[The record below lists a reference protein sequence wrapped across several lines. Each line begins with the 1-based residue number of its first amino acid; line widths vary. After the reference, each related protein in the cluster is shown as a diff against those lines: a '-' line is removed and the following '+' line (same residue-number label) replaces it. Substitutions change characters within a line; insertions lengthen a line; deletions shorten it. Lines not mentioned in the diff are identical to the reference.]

1 VERGATRVFGIEHRV
16 EQSILFGVELT
27 TITMPMFQYKA
38 KTRAG
43 ELVSGSLAAGDRRA
57 ALAEL
62 TKLGFFPLA
71 VDSAEADQRAQ
82 DKASSFRNRVKS
94 RDVLMFTQQLSS
106 LLKSGMSLSQAL
118 GTLER
123 RSQGR
128 ALGGI
133 LSELRNGIV
142 QGESLSD
149 SLAKHP
155 RVFSRFFV
163 NLIKAGEASGSLD
176 EVLLRLG
183 KHQEQMAEVREKV
196 IGALL
201 YPLIIV
207 AVGICTIIFFMLVM
221 VPKFSSM
228 FKELGTTMPLPTRI
242 LIGISDKFVSYWWI
256 GVVLI
261 VAGVTIYRIR
271 VRTPEGKLAI
281 DTLKLRLP
289 VFGNI
294 LMANALSQF
303 ARTLATL
310 LENGVPVLTAL
321 QIVEDTMTNR
331 VIANE
336 IREART
342 RVTDGTS
349 ISQPLSKGKVFPPLL
364 IDMLAVGEESGA
376 VAPALQNIADAYE
389 QELSRMLKIFTT
401 LLEPVIII
409 IMAVVVGFIVMS
421 ILSAVFS
428 ITSGIGK

>member
-1 VERGATRVFGIEHRV
+1 
-16 EQSILFGVELT
+16 
-27 TITMPMFQYKA
+27 MPTFQYKA

-57 ALAEL
+57 ALSEL
-62 TKLGFFPLA
+62 SKMGFFPLA
-71 VDSAEADQRAQ
+71 VDSAEPEQGGKRAL
-82 DKASSFRNRVKS
+82 AGFRNKIKS

-106 LLKSGMSLSQAL
+106 LLRSGMSLSQAL

-123 RSQGR
+123 RTQKK
-128 ALGGI
+128 ALGAIMG
-133 LSELRNGIV
+133 ELRNGIV

-149 SLAKHP
+149 SLSKHP
-155 RVFSRFFV
+155 QLFSRFFV

-196 IGALL
+196 IAALL

-207 AVGICTIIFFMLVM
+207 SVGICTIIFFMLVM
-221 VPKFSSM
+221 VPRFAAM
-228 FKELGTTMPLPTRI
+228 FKEMGRTMPLPTRI
-242 LIGISDKFVSYWWI
+242 LIAVSNGFVSYWWI
-256 GVVLI
+256 GVLLI
-261 VAGVTIYRIR
+261 VAAVTAYRIR
-271 VRTPEGKLAI
+271 ARTPEGKLAL
-281 DTLKLRLP
+281 DVLKLRLP
-289 VFGNI
+289 VFGQI
-294 LMANALSQF
+294 LMANALAQF

-336 IREART
+336 ISEART

-364 IDMLAVGEESGA
+364 IDMLAVGEESGE
-376 VAPALQNIADAYE
+376 VVPALKNIADTYE
-389 QELSRMLKIFTT
+389 GELSRMLKIFTT
-401 LLEPVIII
+401 LLEPAIII
-409 IMAVVVGFIVMS
+409 FMAVVVGAIV
-421 ILSAVFS
+421 LSVLMAVFD

>member
-1 VERGATRVFGIEHRV
+1 
-16 EQSILFGVELT
+16 
-27 TITMPMFQYKA
+27 MPMFQYKA

-43 ELVSGSLAAGDRRA
+43 ELVNGSLAAGDRRA

-62 TKLGFFPLA
+62 TKLGFFPLE
-71 VDSAEADQRAQ
+71 VDSAEADQLAQ
-82 DKASSFRNRVKS
+82 DKANRYRNRVKS

-123 RSQGR
+123 RSQKR
-128 ALGGI
+128 ALGAI

-155 RVFSRFFV
+155 RTFSRFFV

-176 EVLLRLG
+176 DVLLRLG

-196 IGALL
+196 IGALI

-207 AVGICTIIFFMLVM
+207 AVGICTIVFFMLVM
-221 VPKFSSM
+221 VPRFSAM
-228 FKELGTTMPLPTRI
+228 FKEMGTTMPLPTRI

-256 GVVLI
+256 GVLLV
-261 VAGVTIYRIR
+261 VVGVTVYRIR
-271 VRTPEGKLAI
+271 ARTPEGKLAI
-281 DTLKLRLP
+281 DVLKLRLP

-294 LMANALSQF
+294 LMANALAQF

-376 VAPALQNIADAYE
+376 VVPALKNIADAYE

-409 IMAVVVGFIVMS
+409 IMAIVVGGIVMS
-421 ILSAVFS
+421 ILMAVFS

>member
-1 VERGATRVFGIEHRV
+1 
-16 EQSILFGVELT
+16 
-27 TITMPMFQYKA
+27 
-38 KTRAG
+38 
-43 ELVSGSLAAGDRRA
+43 
-57 ALAEL
+57 
-62 TKLGFFPLA
+62 
-71 VDSAEADQRAQ
+71 
-82 DKASSFRNRVKS
+82 
-94 RDVLMFTQQLSS
+94 
-106 LLKSGMSLSQAL
+106 MSLSQAL

-123 RSQGR
+123 RSQKK
-128 ALGGI
+128 ALGAI

-142 QGESLSD
+142 QGETLSD

-155 RVFSRFFV
+155 KVFSRFFV

-196 IGALL
+196 MGALL

-207 AVGICTIIFFMLVM
+207 GVGIFTIIFFMLVM
-221 VPKFSSM
+221 VPKFAAM
-228 FKELGTTMPLPTRI
+228 FKEMGSTMPLPTRI
-242 LIGISDKFVSYWWI
+242 LIGVSDGFVSYWWI
-256 GVVLI
+256 GVLLV
-261 VAGVTIYRIR
+261 VAAVTAYRIR
-271 VRTPEGKLAI
+271 TRTPEGKLAL

-294 LMANALSQF
+294 LMANALAQF

-310 LENGVPVLTAL
+310 LENGVPVLNAL

-331 VIANE
+331 LIANE

-349 ISQPLSKGKVFPPLL
+349 ISQPLSKGKVFPSLL
-364 IDMLAVGEESGA
+364 IDMLAVGEESGE
-376 VAPALQNIADAYE
+376 VVGALKNIADTYE

-409 IMAVVVGFIVMS
+409 VMAIVVGGIVIS
-421 ILSAVFS
+421 ILMAVFS

>member
-1 VERGATRVFGIEHRV
+1 M

-71 VDSAEADQRAQ
+71 VDSAEADQLAQ
-82 DKASSFRNRVKS
+82 DKANRYRNRVKS

-123 RSQGR
+123 RSQKR
-128 ALGGI
+128 ALGAI

-155 RVFSRFFV
+155 RTFSRFFV

-176 EVLLRLG
+176 DVLLRLG
-183 KHQEQMAEVREKV
+183 KHQEQMAELREKV
-196 IGALL
+196 VGALI

-207 AVGICTIIFFMLVM
+207 AVGICTIVFFMLVM
-221 VPKFSSM
+221 VPKFSAM
-228 FKELGTTMPLPTRI
+228 FKEMGTTMPLPTRI

-256 GVVLI
+256 GVLLV
-261 VAGVTIYRIR
+261 VAGVTVYRIR
-271 VRTPEGKLAI
+271 ARSPEGKLAI
-281 DTLKLRLP
+281 DVLKLRLP

-294 LMANALSQF
+294 VMANALAQF

-376 VAPALQNIADAYE
+376 VVPALKNIADAYE

-409 IMAVVVGFIVMS
+409 IMAVVVGGIVMS
-421 ILSAVFS
+421 ILMAVFS

>member
-1 VERGATRVFGIEHRV
+1 
-16 EQSILFGVELT
+16 
-27 TITMPMFQYKA
+27 MPTFQYKA

-43 ELVSGSLAAGDRRA
+43 ELVNGSLAAGDRRA

-62 TKLGFFPLA
+62 GKMGFFPLA
-71 VDSAEADQRAQ
+71 VDSAEVEQGGRKRGGA
-82 DKASSFRNRVKS
+82 RVKP

-106 LLKSGMSLSQAL
+106 LLRSGMSLSQAL

-128 ALGGI
+128 ALGTVLG
-133 LSELRNGIV
+133 ELRNGIV

-155 RVFSRFFV
+155 RIFSRFFV
-163 NLIKAGEASGSLD
+163 NMIRAGEASGALD
-176 EVLLRLG
+176 DVLLRLG

-196 IGALL
+196 LGALI
-201 YPLIIV
+201 YPLLV
-207 AVGICTIIFFMLVM
+207 VCVGICTIIFFMMVM
-221 VPKFSSM
+221 VPKFAAM
-228 FKELGTTMPLPTRI
+228 FKEMGSTMPLPTRI
-242 LIGISDKFVSYWWI
+242 LISVSDAFMSYWWI
-256 GVVLI
+256 GALLI
-261 VAGVTIYRIR
+261 AAGVTTYRIR
-271 VRTPEGKLAI
+271 ARTPEGKLAL

-289 VFGNI
+289 VFGHI
-294 LMANALSQF
+294 LMANALAQF

-331 VIANE
+331 VIASE
-336 IREART
+336 IHEART

-349 ISQPLSKGKVFPPLL
+349 ISQPLSKGKVFPSLL
-364 IDMLAVGEESGA
+364 IDMLAVGEESGEV
-376 VAPALQNIADAYE
+376 VAALKNIADTYE
-389 QELSRMLKIFTT
+389 QELSRTLKVFTT
-401 LLEPVIII
+401 LLEPAIII
-409 IMAVVVGFIVMS
+409 FMAVIVGFIVLS

>member
-1 VERGATRVFGIEHRV
+1 
-16 EQSILFGVELT
+16 
-27 TITMPMFQYKA
+27 MPTFQYRA

-43 ELVSGSLAAGDRRA
+43 ELVSGELAAGDRRA

-62 TKLGFFPLA
+62 GKMGFFPLA
-71 VDSAEADQRAQ
+71 VDSAETEQGGKKGVRA
-82 DKASSFRNRVKS
+82 FRARVKA

-123 RSQGR
+123 RGQNR
-128 ALGGI
+128 ALGAVIGD
-133 LSELRNGIV
+133 LRNGIV

-149 SLAKHP
+149 SLSKHP
-155 RVFSRFFV
+155 KIFSRFFV

-183 KHQEQMAEVREKV
+183 KHQQQMAEVREKV
-196 IGALL
+196 VGALL

-207 AVGICTIIFFMLVM
+207 SVGICTIVFFMLVM
-221 VPKFSSM
+221 VPRFAKM
-228 FKELGTTMPLPTRI
+228 FEEMGRTMPLPTRI
-242 LIGISDKFVSYWWI
+242 LIGISNGFVSYWWV
-256 GVVLI
+256 GVLLI
-261 VAGVTIYRIR
+261 ASAVTAYR
-271 VRTPEGKLAI
+271 VRARSPEGKLAL
-281 DTLKLRLP
+281 DALNLRLP
-289 VFGNI
+289 VFGSI
-294 LMANALSQF
+294 IMANALAQF

-336 IREART
+336 IHEART

-364 IDMLAVGEESGA
+364 IDMLAIGEESGEVV
-376 VAPALQNIADAYE
+376 VALKNIADTYE
-389 QELSRMLKIFTT
+389 EELSRMLKVFTT
-401 LLEPVIII
+401 LLEPAIII
-409 IMAVVVGFIVMS
+409 FMAVVVGAIV
-421 ILSAVFS
+421 LSVLTAVFD
-428 ITSGIGK
+428 ITSGIGTK